1 MSEVLEYDLSDRD
14 RKKIENARTAM
25 TRGNFEYT
33 IEICCSLLEE
43 EPRCL
48 EVRRLLRKAQ
58 RRVYANSGK
67 GLGLM
72 FARLAGYLALFRG
85 YLILKRDPGKAMS
98 IGESVLNRNVYS
110 SKALSLIARGAR
122 ALELNETESYCLELI
137 CEKYPHNVV
146 KMERLCEA
154 LIKSGS
160 TEKALR
166 IAERLTR
173 LRPGSSAVQELV
185 KSASVAHSINQ
196 GKWADKEED
205 FRSKLKNKKEAD
217 SLERANRV
225 VVDESGSEERAEDL
239 IEALQKDPQQV
250 DSHKLLVRSLINQ
263 ERYSE
268 AMEWLDK
275 AFALP
280 EAEADAPLR
289 QLRSELKVNRVERE
303 LFDLRR
309 EIAENGGSDD
319 QLKTL
324 EAELLELKLGESRK
338 LVEQFPNDYSQ
349 RYKYGEYLFESGN
362 VDAAIQ
368 QFQISQRSPSLRIK
382 SLVLL
387 GRCFMAKEL
396 FDLALEQLK
405 QPAESLTVVDEL
417 KKEVLYLLAQ
427 CYERLDK
434 QEDAIQQYKAIYS
447 NDIGYRD
454 VSQKI
459 NKFYGKKESTES
471 ITNPPSNP

>member
-1 MSEVLEYDLSDRD
+1 MSEILEYDLSDRD
-14 RKKIENARTAM
+14 RKKIENARLAM

-33 IEICCSLLEE
+33 IDICCSLLEE

-58 RRVYANSGK
+58 RRVYANRTK
-67 GLGLM
+67 GIGTLVGQLG
-72 FARLAGYLALFRG
+72 GYLVLFRG
-85 YLILKRDPGKAMS
+85 YILLKGNPGKAMS
-98 IGESVLNRNVYS
+98 FGESILNRNVYNA
-110 SKALSLIARGAR
+110 KALSLVARGAR

-137 CEKYPHNVV
+137 CDKYPNNFV

-160 TEKALR
+160 TEKALA

-205 FRSKLKNKKEAD
+205 FRSKLKNKDEAD

-225 VVDESGSEERAEDL
+225 VVDESGSEERADDL
-239 IEALQKDPQQV
+239 IEAIQKDPQQV
-250 DSHKLLVRSLINQ
+250 DSYKLLVRTLMNQ
-263 ERYSE
+263 ERYAE
-268 AMEWLDK
+268 ALDWLDK
-275 AFALP
+275 AFSLP

-309 EIAENGGSDD
+309 EIAEDGGAEAK
-319 QLKTL
+319 LNKL
-324 EAELLELKLGESRK
+324 ETELLELKLEESRK

-349 RYKYGEYLFESGN
+349 RYKFGAYLFETGSI
-362 VDAAIQ
+362 DAAIQ
-368 QFQISQRSPSLRIK
+368 QFQISQRSPSLRLK

-396 FDLALEQLK
+396 YDLALEQLK
-405 QPAESLTVVDEL
+405 QPAENLTVIDDF

-427 CYERLDK
+427 CYEHLDRA
-434 QEDAIQQYKAIYS
+434 EDAIHQYKAIYS

-454 VSQKI
+454 VSVKI
-459 NKFYGKKESTES
+459 NKFYGKQEARDV
-471 ITNPPSNP
+471 PSPQPDS